1 MPSRLPFRLAP
12 SASYSPSHLI
22 RLYRDVFDETPS
34 EYAARLRFE
43 RAWRMVRDTTMPVCE
58 ITEAL
63 GFESQS
69 AFCRAFK
76 QSFGVTATELR
87 RHAADDT
94 ARAA

>member
-1 MPSRLPFRLAP
+1 MQGQEQLFGGDPE
-12 SASYSPSHLI
+12 H
-22 RLYRDVFDETPS
+22 
-34 EYAARLRFE
+34 AARIDDAAALPAVQ
-43 RAWRMVRDTTMPVCE
+43 AWSE
-58 ITEAL
+58 TEAL